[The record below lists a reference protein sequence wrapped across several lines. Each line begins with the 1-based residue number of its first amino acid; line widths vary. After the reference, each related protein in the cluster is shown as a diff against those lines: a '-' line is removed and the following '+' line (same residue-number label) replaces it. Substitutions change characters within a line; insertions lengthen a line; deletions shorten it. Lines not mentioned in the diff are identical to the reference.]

1 MTTASDDMKLIHQAA
16 LEMRNA
22 MAALT
27 EKVECGEIT
36 QADLQREM
44 EQATVGL
51 DELTRAIGTAAGFEY
66 EGPWSPVLPNG
77 DLLSE
82 ELAP

>member
-1 MTTASDDMKLIHQAA
+1 MLTEDMKLIHQAA

-27 EKVECGEIT
+27 ERVECGEIT

-51 DELTRAIGTAAGFEY
+51 DELTRAIGTAAGLEY
-66 EGPWSPVLPNG
+66 EGPVRAARRPLAEMAVEA
-77 DLLSE
+77 SE
-82 ELAP
+82 TR